1 MIGRIMKASSIKLA
15 QRKIWLDGKFV
26 PWAKATVHLMSHS
39 FTRGS
44 AVFEVMSIH
53 PAGRDGAAVWR
64 LDDHLDRLR
73 NSARLIAM
81 PLPFSLR
88 ALHRAAL
95 LAVAKNRLRSGF
107 VKLLCYYPEVEF
119 EVIPRSK
126 RTSIAIVAAN
136 PAADLNAAFYQGRA
150 SARAAVSKWRK
161 LDPRTVPIHC
171 KAAANYLSPLVAKQE
186 VLARGFDIPILL
198 TTDGFVAEGATESLF
213 LVKNRVIKTAPLS
226 IVLPGITRRSV
237 LEVARALGYTVLEKK
252 MRVPELMAADEAF
265 YTSTSQ
271 KVWPIASIERKKL
284 PAPGPVAA
292 HLMDTFQKIIADQL
306 PRFKKWLVVAPG
318 WK

>member
-1 MIGRIMKASSIKLA
+1 MKLA

-44 AVFEVMSIH
+44 AIFEVMSVH
-53 PAGRDGAAVWR
+53 PAPTGAAIWR
-64 LDDHLDRLR
+64 LDDHLRRLQ
-73 NSARLIAM
+73 NSARLIAI
-81 PLPFSLR
+81 PLPYSLR
-88 ALHRAAL
+88 ALHQAAL
-95 LAVAKNRLRSGF
+95 KTVAINRLCSGF

-119 EVIPRSK
+119 EVIPRSTK
-126 RTSIAIVAAN
+126 TSVAIVAVN

-150 SARAAVSKWRK
+150 SAHAAVSKWRK

-171 KAAANYLSPLVAKQE
+171 KAAANYLSPMVAKQE

-213 LVKNRVIKTAPLS
+213 LVKNRVIKTAPLEF
-226 IVLPGITRRSV
+226 VLPGITRRSV
-237 LEVARALGYTVLEKK
+237 IEVARWLDYKVVEKK
-252 MRVPELMAADEAF
+252 MRRAELFSADEAF
-265 YTSTSQ
+265 FTSTSQ

-292 HLMDTFQKIIADQL
+292 MLMEAFQKITAGQVPL
-306 PRFKKWLVVAPG
+306 FLKWLVVV
-318 WK
+318 K

>member
-1 MIGRIMKASSIKLA
+1 MNLSK
-15 QRKIWLDGKFV
+15 RKIWLDGSFV
-26 PWAKATVHLMSHS
+26 PWSQATVHLMSHS

-53 PAGRDGAAVWR
+53 PVGPRQAAIFR
-64 LDDHLDRLR
+64 LDDHLQRLH

-81 PLPFSLR
+81 PLSKSSR
-88 ALHRAAL
+88 QLHRAAL
-95 LAVAKNRLRSGF
+95 LTVARNRLRSGF

-126 RTSIAIVAAN
+126 KTSVAIVAVN
-136 PAADLNAAFYQGRA
+136 PAEDLNAAFYQGRA

-186 VLARGFDIPILL
+186 VMARGFDIPILL
-198 TTDGFVAEGATESLF
+198 TTAGFVAEGATESLF
-213 LVKNRVIKTAPLS
+213 LVKNRVIKTAPLEL
-226 IVLPGITRRSV
+226 VLPGITRRSV
-237 LEVARALGYTVLEKK
+237 IEVARHLGYTVLEKK
-252 MRVPELMAADEAF
+252 MRLPELLAADEAF

-271 KVWPIASIERKKL
+271 KVWPIATIERKKL

-292 HLMDTFQKIIADQL
+292 HLMETFQKIIAGQL
-306 PRFKKWLVVAPG
+306 PRFRKWLAVAPR